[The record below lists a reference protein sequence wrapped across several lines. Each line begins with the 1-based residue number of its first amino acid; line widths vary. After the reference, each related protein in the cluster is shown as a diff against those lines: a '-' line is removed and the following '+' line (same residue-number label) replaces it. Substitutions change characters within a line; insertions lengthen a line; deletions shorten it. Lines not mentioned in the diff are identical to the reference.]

1 MSPTKTLI
9 TPEEYLH
16 TSFEGLDREYV
27 DGEIVERAMPTTSH
41 GRLQL
46 RFGKLFDRF
55 EERHLLY
62 AMSEVRHR
70 LSENRYRIP
79 DIAVHHG
86 QVPADEVPT
95 EPPLV
100 AIEIVSPE
108 DRLTALLDK
117 LEEYFRWG
125 VAHVWLVDPVR
136 REMAVY
142 DASGFH
148 DVPELTLPEYG
159 ISFTPQDVFG
169 A

>member
-1 MSPTKTLI
+1 MTPTKTLI

-41 GRLQL
+41 SRVQTRFIQL
-46 RFGKLFDRF
+46 FYEF
-55 EERHLLY
+55 EKSHLLF
-62 AMSEVRHR
+62 ALGDLRHKLSVR
-70 LSENRYRIP
+70 RYRIP
-79 DIAVHHG
+79 DVAVHHG

-125 VAHVWLVDPVR
+125 VPHVWLVDPVR

-148 DVPELTLPEYG
+148 DVPELTLPENG

-169 A
+169 G

>member
-1 MSPTKTLI
+1 
-9 TPEEYLH
+9 
-16 TSFEGLDREYV
+16 
-27 DGEIVERAMPTTSH
+27 MPTTSH

-79 DIAVHHG
+79 DIAVHQG
-86 QVPADEVPT
+86 QVLAEEIPT
-95 EPPLV
+95 QPPLV
-100 AIEIVSPE
+100 AIEVVSPE
-108 DRLTALLDK
+108 D
-117 LEEYFRWG
+117 
-125 VAHVWLVDPVR
+125 

-159 ISFTPQDVFG
+159 ISFTPQEVFG